1 MVMKRDDFIKK
12 LNDEILSKY
21 DIVCD
26 SLEEGEEDSVLAFY
40 SPKTN
45 TIHINVLN
53 KQIFNDYIGFIET
66 MIHENVHKI
75 NNKRGIQDIYKE
87 GEAQIHNRAFR
98 NAMLE
103 FGLYCDDKSFTGS
116 VDFKESRNKETF
128 NQLVINK
135 FRDKKV
141 FDELQEIYLKE
152 FYIETTDRDNNKYI
166 DDGKKYVFIDEDGE
180 EI

>member
-1 MVMKRDDFIKK
+1 MKHDDFIKR

-26 SLEEGEEDSVLAFY
+26 SLEKGEKDSVLAFY
-40 SPKTN
+40 SPITN

-75 NNKRGIQDIYKE
+75 NNKRGIQDIYME

-98 NAMLE
+98 DAMLE

-116 VDFKESRNKETF
+116 VDFKESRNKEIF

-152 FYIETTDRDNNKYI
+152 FYIETTDRNNKYV
-166 DDGKKYVFIDEDGE
+166 DDGKKYVFDEDEDGE

>member
-1 MVMKRDDFIKK
+1 MVMKHDDFIKK

-26 SLEEGEEDSVLAFY
+26 SLEKGEKESILAFY
-40 SPKTN
+40 SPLNN

-53 KQIFNDYIGFIET
+53 KQIFNDYIGFIEA

-75 NNKRGIQDIYKE
+75 NNKKGIQDIYME

-98 NAMLE
+98 DTMIE
-103 FGLYCDDKSFTGS
+103 FGLYCDDKSFTGG
-116 VDFKESRNKETF
+116 VDFKESRNKEIF

-135 FRDKKV
+135 FRDKKA

-152 FYIETTDRDNNKYI
+152 FYIETSDRNNKYV
-166 DDGKKYVFIDEDGE
+166 DEGKKYVFDDGDDGE